1 MLLVVSSVTFLLLGG
16 VLVGLSGLFGGL
28 LLLRADGGSGSS
40 SSGGFGAAC
49 AAVLGLVVGV
59 VRRGCCGPEE
69 VNDHG
74 ADDGCS
80 SEADS
85 VVVGDRGARHSS
97 YE

>member
-1 MLLVVSSVTFLLLGG
+1 MGLLG
-16 VLVGLSGLFGGL
+16 SL
-28 LLLRADGGSGSS
+28 LLLRTGGSGGSS
-40 SSGGFGAAC
+40 SSGGGFGAAC
-49 AAVLGLVVGV
+49 AAVLGLVGAAGG
-59 VRRGCCGPEE
+59 GCRGPEE

-85 VVVGDRGARHSS
+85 VVVGDRVARHGS